1 MATTAV
7 PANAAIPSA
16 PDALYKAPRV
26 AGFDDVPFEVK
37 EDLFRALPP
46 ETHHTTS
53 ASWEVDEKT
62 LVELYLIWFHTG
74 VLDMIKEVDEGLHM
88 ILTEVMEERLEDAG
102 IEL

>member
-1 MATTAV
+1 V
-7 PANAAIPSA
+7 
-16 PDALYKAPRV
+16 
-26 AGFDDVPFEVK
+26 
-37 EDLFRALPP
+37 
-46 ETHHTTS
+46 S

-74 VLDMIKEVDEGLHM
+74 VLDMIKEVDASLHM